1 MSEQTM
7 GKLICKLRKEKGMTQ
22 KELASILNITDKAVS
37 KWERDIARPDV
48 SIYPK
53 LAEVLGVTTE
63 ELISVKLNENKYEVN
78 IQQEDSLYDE
88 RKIEFEEAVMPEFTS
103 EYKQYIPHIIFQL
116 IGIAFGIVFAV
127 VESKSFFEML
137 YRLLGAS
144 TMIAGLMRLAVCT
157 FKFARI
163 KLGRELV
170 NPITL
175 ETYIAP
181 RNGLGVVLA
190 FVSTIAA
197 LWLFGAIESLFS
209 EKYDILGIIPLFIF
223 NVLALGSFILDIKT
237 VAKKS
242 TRKESRKSV
251 RVSLIVVAAYLL
263 LYLASA
269 TAFYF
274 YDKGHNTD
282 ELEQKLE
289 VNAETIKEAPNVLD
303 VLLEKAYIY
312 SEEREQK
319 ELEQGFEIMSSSKIH
334 SAYFLS
340 RVEDEDVSY
349 TRTNDTVIVIS
360 SYHVG
365 TPGIFGFDRE
375 EWYVWAFPYF
385 DIDDSGN
392 LYYREEVEYY
402 DVIFAENFGEVYE
415 WLKTEYS
422 GMEITQIY
430 GDTGLELQQ

>member
-1 MSEQTM
+1 
-7 GKLICKLRKEKGMTQ
+7 
-22 KELASILNITDKAVS
+22 
-37 KWERDIARPDV
+37 
-48 SIYPK
+48 
-53 LAEVLGVTTE
+53 
-63 ELISVKLNENKYEVN
+63 
-78 IQQEDSLYDE
+78 
-88 RKIEFEEAVMPEFTS
+88 
-103 EYKQYIPHIIFQL
+103 
-116 IGIAFGIVFAV
+116 
-127 VESKSFFEML
+127 
-137 YRLLGAS
+137 
-144 TMIAGLMRLAVCT
+144 MIAGLMRLAVCT